1 MKKTILAL
9 SMIIILNV
17 TVLAG
22 CSSNEAGTTTEPTQ
36 EETTVE
42 EATKDEVPNTD
53 GEIADLSELFKK
65 GATTFKGGIYY
76 AQTFTMTDQQSQM
89 KTWQKGDKIK
99 SSIIA
104 DGDEMINIID
114 SKTGDF
120 ITYSA
125 VEKTGMKFSSESGD
139 GAFMPDSSMTDISS
153 IDEQVDTTTYE
164 NLGKE
169 KILGEDC
176 QVILSKDKETGDE
189 VKMWV
194 SEKYGILMKMISK
207 GVDGEEMTIEVT
219 DLKVG
224 DIPDTDFEV
233 PSDVVI
239 EEF

>member
-99 SSIIA
+99 NADLKHCTGGAEDPAERGEYCPHLRGNRRTAASGGA
-104 DGDEMINIID
+104 DGV
-114 SKTGDF
+114 
-120 ITYSA
+120 YHR
-125 VEKTGMKFSSESGD
+125 
-139 GAFMPDSSMTDISS
+139 
-153 IDEQVDTTTYE
+153 
-164 NLGKE
+164 
-169 KILGEDC
+169 
-176 QVILSKDKETGDE
+176 
-189 VKMWV
+189 
-194 SEKYGILMKMISK
+194 
-207 GVDGEEMTIEVT
+207 
-219 DLKVG
+219 
-224 DIPDTDFEV
+224 
-233 PSDVVI
+233 
-239 EEF
+239 